1 MKTLVLGMGNE
12 LYGDDAVGIHVV
24 RRMRPEIGEEIACE
38 ECSISGL
45 AILDVI
51 EGYDRLVI
59 IDTIKKTHPKT
70 GRITVL
76 EEAQLRHI
84 PGPSPHYVSVP
95 QAIAIGKRLGLRVPK
110 DIRIVAV
117 EAKGLYDLGEGLSEE
132 MKNSIPTII
141 EHVKEV
147 LSSLDQNQT
156 ANT

>member
-12 LYGDDAVGIHVV
+12 LYGDDGVGIHVV
-24 RRMRPEIGEEIACE
+24 RRMKPEVGEDIACE

-59 IDTIKKTHPKT
+59 IDTIKKANPKT
-70 GRITVL
+70 GRITIL
-76 EEAQLRHI
+76 EESQLRHV

-132 MKNSIPTII
+132 MTLAIPAII
-141 EHVKEV
+141 RRVEEV
-147 LSSLDQNQT
+147 LKRLGPNSSD
-156 ANT
+156 